1 MGRRNRLSHHPSRAR
16 ANPKAQNAAL
26 SRDDRG
32 RVSCHYTYREKG
44 SRYRCDLKNW
54 TPISLLN
61 IDAKIASKVIAE
73 RMKRLLPKVIH
84 NNQTVY
90 IPGRR
95 TGENIHLIFDIM
107 DYTKT
112 NKLPGLLL
120 FIDFEKAF
128 DSLEWDFLEKCL
140 DKFNFG
146 PDFVS
151 WVNNFYKDILSCII
165 NNGVSSHY
173 LHIERGVRRG
183 DPLSPCLFVTA
194 VETLAI
200 AIRNQENNKG
210 IIIDGIDN

>member
-1 MGRRNRLSHHPSRAR
+1 M
-16 ANPKAQNAAL
+16 
-26 SRDDRG
+26 
-32 RVSCHYTYREKG
+32 
-44 SRYRCDLKNW
+44 
-54 TPISLLN
+54 LN

-183 DPLSPCLFVTA
+183 GPTFPLPFCHC
-194 VETLAI
+194 
-200 AIRNQENNKG
+200 G
-210 IIIDGIDN
+210 